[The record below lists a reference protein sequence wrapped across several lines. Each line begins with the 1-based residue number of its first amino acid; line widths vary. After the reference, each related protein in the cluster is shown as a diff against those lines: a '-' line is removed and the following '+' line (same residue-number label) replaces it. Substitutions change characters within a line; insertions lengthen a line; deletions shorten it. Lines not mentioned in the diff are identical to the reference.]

1 MFNIF
6 KVLSLPGSVLW
17 ATIFFVMLLVLGID
31 SEFCNVEALVTG
43 MVDNWPDQLLKHR
56 RLFTVCLC
64 LFLFCLGVPLVTN
77 VRYQYHVANLTRN
90 YQSSFN
96 NCQFSVHLGRYFCFP
111 TDGLLLLL
119 RNGLALGLFLS
130 DCGYWMGLWSRE
142 VRKYRK
148 QG

>member
-77 VRYQYHVANLTRN
+77 VRYQYHVANQTRN

-96 NCQFSVHLGRYFCFP
+96 N
-111 TDGLLLLL
+111 
-119 RNGLALGLFLS
+119 
-130 DCGYWMGLWSRE
+130 
-142 VRKYRK
+142 
-148 QG
+148 